1 MKNYLLLSLLL
12 TSGLTYAADDF
23 QLTPE
28 EMAQIAALEAEAAEA
43 QPDQEDQDVLA
54 LLEAYNP
61 QPKLTP
67 QQQLIA
73 DIKAKRKFKQD
84 LLNDIYNNHFP
95 QSQLVKQWI
104 QEYNLENMY
113 DKNKHWEI
121 WNREHNP
128 NDNQQSPAVSSSACA
143 ATPSCQPCA
152 TPPIKTMT
160 EEEQLEYVLRL
171 SAQDAELAKILADLH
186 DPQELLIQYLIDQ
199 RLIEDDQ
206 EARVI
211 LDSKKNYDFNKINAL
226 KGVSVKQKD
235 LIANYIESLSD
246 DEFRTLQ
253 AFAHMKK
260 ISLEKLLM
268 LHLLAFKGPIS
279 VFNTKTID
287 GIEGTSIEQI
297 IDGYIATHPKLVRSN
312 QTGGDLEQ
320 HLHKLFNRK
329 AIKPALSPVTKP
341 TQASSARP
349 TIQQRPVPA
358 PRKPA
363 PTNAQSSSLTAAT
376 AAHKQPPYVAPVP
389 APKPTVTSTK
399 PITAASVPTTQPTL
413 VIQKKPAAPV
423 APRPATFAA
432 AAATA
437 QAAQPTI
444 PRGQPV
450 VASENHP
457 MFAHLDE
464 YQKIKTLTIPNQHVR
479 NWVFPK
485 YLPALT
491 LTVTQQNNIQSYI
504 TNLSANDYR
513 YLALLAAIKGTTP
526 EYILTAYDQK
536 NGNLNSTIPV
546 IDILAWYLKTYPAS
560 TQTSQATIALEA
572 RIHASL
578 HQSGIMNRI
587 QDLGNAARKW
597 WWGN

>member
-12 TSGLTYAADDF
+12 TSGLTYTADDF

-43 QPDQEDQDVLA
+43 QPDQENQDVLA

-171 SAQDAELAKILADLH
+171 SAQDAELARIFATLQN
-186 DPQELLIQYLIDQ
+186 PQELLLQYLIDQ

-206 EARVI
+206 AAQAI
-211 LDSKKNYDFNKINAL
+211 LDSRKDNYNFNKINAL
-226 KGVSVKQKD
+226 QGLSAEQKD

-260 ISLEKLLM
+260 ISLEKLLL

-279 VFNTKTID
+279 IFSTKTTD
-287 GIEGTSIEQI
+287 GIEGTSINQI
-297 IDGYIATHPKLVRSN
+297 IDGYLATHPKLVRSN
-312 QTGGDLEQ
+312 QTDGDLEQ

-329 AIKPALSPVTKP
+329 AIKPALSQATKQ
-341 TQASSARP
+341 TQTSNTRP

-358 PRKPA
+358 PRTYKKPEL
-363 PTNAQSSSLTAAT
+363 TGNQSSSLTAASQPTLTRT
-376 AAHKQPPYVAPVP
+376 APIP
-389 APKPTVTSTK
+389 APKPITISAK
-399 PITAASVPTTQPTL
+399 PTTAANASTPQTTSQKPTVPVSLTQPTT
-413 VIQKKPAAPV
+413 V
-423 APRPATFAA
+423 A

-437 QAAQPTI
+437 QTAQPTI

-479 NWVFPK
+479 NWIFPK

-491 LTVTQQNNIQSYI
+491 PTVAQQNNIQSYI

-513 YLALLAAIKGTTP
+513 YLALLAAIKSTTP

-536 NGNLNSTIPV
+536 NGSLNSTIPV

-587 QDLGNAARKW
+587 QDLSNAAKKW